1 MSFIL
6 FGSLEGKGD
15 EGFEKYEGLSE
26 KNKRILVGR
35 VLKGLYLF
43 MTKFL
48 IWGRSQNLYL
58 EEGFGGV

>member
-1 MSFIL
+1 M

-35 VLKGLYLF
+35 VCIYSWQY
-43 MTKFL
+43 FL

-58 EEGFGGV
+58 EEGFGGVRQSV